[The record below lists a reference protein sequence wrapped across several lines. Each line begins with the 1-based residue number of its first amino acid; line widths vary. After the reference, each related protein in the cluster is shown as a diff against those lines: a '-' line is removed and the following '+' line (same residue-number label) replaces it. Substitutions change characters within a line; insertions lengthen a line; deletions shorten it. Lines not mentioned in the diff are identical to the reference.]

1 MGTGRKWWKSVGE
14 KAEITSMGPMRRMQ
28 KIPGSMLASMMDE
41 HRGSI
46 AQAKFDLDVQEL
58 SPLLITPGHLQV
70 YGNSSEGPVLL
81 QLSPLC
87 SVFFFFFHY
96 KRYIMDWLWY

>member
-1 MGTGRKWWKSVGE
+1 MVEICRGE
-14 KAEITSMGPMRRMQ
+14 SWNHLHGANEEDAEDT
-28 KIPGSMLASMMDE
+28 GSMLASMMDE
-41 HRGSI
+41 RRGSI

-70 YGNSSEGPVLL
+70 YGNNSEGPVLL

-87 SVFFFFFHY
+87 SVFFFFFS
-96 KRYIMDWLWY
+96 L